1 LKIVCSGAV
10 HIFLSVK
17 DEGARR
23 RDAEEEPGDRNRR
36 RKVCGDNVFMNNSFK
51 GTVSPNGLCYF
62 CAWIDLGV
70 NKRRVFEVLKCSSD
84 DISPSP
90 FSAR

>member
-1 LKIVCSGAV
+1 V

-17 DEGARR
+17 DEGASR

-36 RKVCGDNVFMNNSFK
+36 RKVCGHNVLMIIPIK
-51 GTVSPNGLCYF
+51 GLSPNGLCYL
-62 CAWIDLGV
+62 CAWIDLGA

-84 DISPSP
+84 DISQSP

>member
-1 LKIVCSGAV
+1 M

-17 DEGARR
+17 DEGAR

-36 RKVCGDNVFMNNSFK
+36 RKVCGDNVLINNSFK

-84 DISPSP
+84 DLTPSL